1 MTAKLVW
8 KPFAFDGQ
16 RVEAVEMEGGS
27 TAVPKLVSKIRVG
40 GGWAVIIT
48 IIGG

>member
-8 KPFAFDGQ
+8 KPFTFDGQ

-27 TAVPKLVSKIRVG
+27 TAVPNLVSKIELVVG
-40 GGWAVIIT
+40 GL
-48 IIGG
+48 